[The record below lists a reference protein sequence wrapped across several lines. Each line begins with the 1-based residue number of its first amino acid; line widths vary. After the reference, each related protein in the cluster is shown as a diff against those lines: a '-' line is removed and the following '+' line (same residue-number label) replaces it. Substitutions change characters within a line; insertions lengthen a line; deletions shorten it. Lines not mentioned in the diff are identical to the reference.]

1 MVGVLPVQTFML
13 STDAILDEDTMQ
25 RVLSSGHSRIPVYQ
39 GNNRWRGRACL
50 YSSALHLAR
59 WL

>member
-1 MVGVLPVQTFML
+1 MPVQTFML